1 MLPLLSLLEDPT
13 MVGMYKLPPRS
24 TAWPTRQLE
33 VASGQLLFDLDD
45 CRLNLNGLWK
55 FRWTPTLPED
65 GDGFAAAEFDDSGW
79 DEIVLPAN
87 FECAGYGTPIYSNYT
102 YPFHCDPPHVMGE
115 PPADWTTFIER
126 NPTGR
131 CRRRFTLP
139 AEWCGKRLV
148 LYFGAVQSAF
158 RVWVNGGFAGYSENS
173 MSPAEFD
180 VTGFVRPGE
189 NLIAVEV
196 YKYCSGSYLEDQ
208 DFWRLSGIFR
218 DVTLY
223 ATEREYLA
231 DVRLAASAAA
241 KTVRA
246 EIVYGGDTAGLTV
259 ELRVRTPRDGDFA
272 VTVPADEIPEVALP
286 AVELWSAELPVLY
299 PVRVILKRGETV
311 LDVRHYRTGFT
322 TFEIRDRQFL
332 FNGKPLRFHGVNR
345 HEHDPRRGRA
355 LTLDGMKTDIR
366 MIKEANFDA
375 VRSSHYPNDPRW
387 YELCDLYGLYVLD
400 EANIE
405 SHGLSYHA
413 CVLPGD
419 DPAWFPSVFDRIER
433 LVKVNRNHVSVT
445 LWSLG
450 NEAGYGDAFTEGAK
464 LLRSLDPRPIQY
476 ADMNAVADFDSQT
489 YPPPAWLEEYAG
501 GNAERKGEHGEIPH
515 LRQHGAGPSSK
526 PFIMNEYAH
535 AMGNSTGNFPEYWE
549 TIEKHPCLAGG
560 FLWEWCEH
568 GLIPAGA
575 EPGFFAYGG
584 DFGDVPNN
592 GNFCCDGLVR
602 ADRIPNPGL
611 AEVRQVQQP
620 VRGTF
625 DRAANRLSLTSR
637 FLFRSIRGAELLWVL
652 LRNGEAAASGSL
664 RVSLAPGESCSF
676 DAPAPIPADGECFWR
691 LTLLDSNA
699 PHWRTP
705 GLPLAELE
713 LPVGEPEKRGVLPG
727 ANPLYHAPSGAFHA
741 ASAPELPGLLEPP
754 AIVLD
759 RAVTDNDRGCGF
771 DRRTAGRRPE
781 DCAVRL
787 DWEAGAAGAFR
798 ARLSF
803 LAQPDCPEIARFG
816 LRFRFG
822 PGSLAE
828 VEYYGRG
835 PGENYCDR
843 RSAAFVGRYAA
854 APESLA
860 TAYTRPQ
867 ENGRRGDV
875 RELAI
880 RFADGRRLTVVSP
893 ELFGFTLRPYS
904 SAALETAAHA
914 AELLP
919 DGTFELIL
927 DYAQR
932 GVGGDDSWGCDVH
945 AEYRLLCSELS
956 AVFDFQLI
964 PE

>member
-1 MLPLLSLLEDPT
+1 
-13 MVGMYKLPPRS
+13 
-24 TAWPTRQLE
+24 
-33 VASGQLLFDLDD
+33 
-45 CRLNLNGLWK
+45 
-55 FRWTPTLPED
+55 
-65 GDGFAAAEFDDSGW
+65 
-79 DEIVLPAN
+79 
-87 FECAGYGTPIYSNYT
+87 
-102 YPFHCDPPHVMGE
+102 
-115 PPADWTTFIER
+115 
-126 NPTGR
+126 
-131 CRRRFTLP
+131 
-139 AEWCGKRLV
+139 
-148 LYFGAVQSAF
+148 
-158 RVWVNGGFAGYSENS
+158 
-173 MSPAEFD
+173 
-180 VTGFVRPGE
+180 
-189 NLIAVEV
+189 
-196 YKYCSGSYLEDQ
+196 
-208 DFWRLSGIFR
+208 
-218 DVTLY
+218 
-223 ATEREYLA
+223 
-231 DVRLAASAAA
+231 
-241 KTVRA
+241 
-246 EIVYGGDTAGLTV
+246 
-259 ELRVRTPRDGDFA
+259 
-272 VTVPADEIPEVALP
+272 
-286 AVELWSAELPVLY
+286 
-299 PVRVILKRGETV
+299 
-311 LDVRHYRTGFT
+311 
-322 TFEIRDRQFL
+322 
-332 FNGKPLRFHGVNR
+332 
-345 HEHDPRRGRA
+345 
-355 LTLDGMKTDIR
+355 
-366 MIKEANFDA
+366 
-375 VRSSHYPNDPRW
+375 
-387 YELCDLYGLYVLD
+387 
-400 EANIE
+400 
-405 SHGLSYHA
+405 
-413 CVLPGD
+413 
-419 DPAWFPSVFDRIER
+419 
-433 LVKVNRNHVSVT
+433 
-445 LWSLG
+445 
-450 NEAGYGDAFTEGAK
+450 
-464 LLRSLDPRPIQY
+464 
-476 ADMNAVADFDSQT
+476 
-489 YPPPAWLEEYAG
+489 
-501 GNAERKGEHGEIPH
+501 
-515 LRQHGAGPSSK
+515 
-526 PFIMNEYAH
+526 MNEYAH

-568 GLIPAGA
+568 GLVPAGA

-691 LTLLDSNA
+691 LTLLDSGA

-727 ANPLYHAPSGAFHA
+727 ANPFYHAPSGALHA

-771 DRRTAGRRPE
+771 DRRTVGRRPE